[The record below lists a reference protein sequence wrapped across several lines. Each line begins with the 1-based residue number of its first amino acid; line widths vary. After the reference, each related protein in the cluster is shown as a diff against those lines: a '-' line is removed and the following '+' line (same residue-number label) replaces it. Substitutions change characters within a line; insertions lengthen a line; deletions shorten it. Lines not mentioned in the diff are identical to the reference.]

1 MPALKSGALLG
12 ALLGPLL
19 LTGIATTVRAS
30 DFPKRQ
36 AGLWEIQ
43 SEVSRAAG
51 LAPAQQC
58 VGPNSDTAREHLDR
72 TIGRRGYC
80 DLSPFTR
87 NENNVW
93 IAQSTCRHRRKVV
106 ITRKIATGDFLTNY
120 RIDTIVRSRRKRR
133 TRTLVQDILQ
143 ARYLGPCL
151 AGQRPGDLITP
162 GMGTLNMT
170 DGAFQR
176 ERGK

>member
-1 MPALKSGALLG
+1 
-12 ALLGPLL
+12 
-19 LTGIATTVRAS
+19 
-30 DFPKRQ
+30 
-36 AGLWEIQ
+36 
-43 SEVSRAAG
+43 
-51 LAPAQQC
+51 